1 MNENLTLQDQLILH
15 VFNEL
20 PPASSAAFE
29 HQLISDPELQE
40 EHRVINNLLH
50 WLRADL
56 QPFPSPTVSP
66 AVLARLET
74 LMTD

>member
-20 PPASSAAFE
+20 TPAASASFE

-40 EHRVINNLLH
+40 EHRVMNNLLH

-56 QPFPSPTVSP
+56 QPFPSPSVSP
-66 AVLARLET
+66 AVLARLES

>member
-20 PPASSAAFE
+20 TPAATASFE

-40 EHRVINNLLH
+40 EHRVMNNLLH

-56 QPFPSPTVSP
+56 QPFPSPNVSP

>member
-20 PPASSAAFE
+20 PPAASAAFE

-40 EHRVINNLLH
+40 EHRVMNNLLH

-56 QPFPSPTVSP
+56 QPFPSPGISP
-66 AVLARLET
+66 EVLARLDA
-74 LMTD
+74 LMMD

>member
-20 PPASSAAFE
+20 TPAATASFE

-40 EHRVINNLLH
+40 EHRVMNNLLH

-56 QPFPSPTVSP
+56 QPFPSPSVSP

>member
-1 MNENLTLQDQLILH
+1 MNENHTLHNQLILY

-20 PPASSAAFE
+20 SPSESASFE

-40 EHRVINNLLH
+40 EHRVMNNLLH
-50 WLRADL
+50 WLQADL

>member
-1 MNENLTLQDQLILH
+1 MNENLTLQDQLILY

-20 PPASSAAFE
+20 TPAASASFE

-40 EHRVINNLLH
+40 EHRVMNNLLH

-56 QPFPSPTVSP
+56 QPFPSPSVSP

>member
-20 PPASSAAFE
+20 TPAASASFE

-40 EHRVINNLLH
+40 EHRVMNNLLH

-56 QPFPSPTVSP
+56 EPFPSPSVSP

>member
-1 MNENLTLQDQLILH
+1 MNETLTLQDQLILH

-20 PPASSAAFE
+20 SPASSAAFE
-29 HQLISDPELQE
+29 HQLISDPVLQE
-40 EHRVINNLLH
+40 EHRVMNNLLH
-50 WLRADL
+50 WLQADL

>member
-20 PPASSAAFE
+20 PPGASVAFE

-40 EHRVINNLLH
+40 EHRVMNNLLH
-50 WLRADL
+50 LLRAE
-56 QPFPSPTVSP
+56 FSSSPSPSVSP

-74 LMTD
+74 LMLD